1 MDSNMR
7 AIVYTTNAGS
17 TEQYAKLLAQ
27 ETGLPVYSLAEAKR
41 TLSSGTEIVY
51 LGWIMASTVKG
62 YADAAKLMTEVK
74 RQVRSDID
82 FEMRQ
87 KYNDQVKIE
96 RERIAAIRAIG
107 VAYGKGQQPTTT
119 NLMFLR

>member
-1 MDSNMR
+1 M
-7 AIVYTTNAGS
+7 
-17 TEQYAKLLAQ
+17 
-27 ETGLPVYSLAEAKR
+27 
-41 TLSSGTEIVY
+41 
-51 LGWIMASTVKG
+51 
-62 YADAAKLMTEVK
+62 
-74 RQVRSDID
+74 RSDID